1 MSTIVAFLP
10 GNNVRSVSEK
20 IIIIIIIT
28 IIVIIIIIIIIKII
42 IIINNCSR
50 KVCSIS

>member
-28 IIVIIIIIIIIKII
+28 IIIIIIII

>member
-1 MSTIVAFLP
+1 MFSLTYPKGVIMIIIT
-10 GNNVRSVSEK
+10 

-28 IIVIIIIIIIIKII
+28 IM

-50 KVCSIS
+50 KKCSFVKEGLIKFIIFVKI